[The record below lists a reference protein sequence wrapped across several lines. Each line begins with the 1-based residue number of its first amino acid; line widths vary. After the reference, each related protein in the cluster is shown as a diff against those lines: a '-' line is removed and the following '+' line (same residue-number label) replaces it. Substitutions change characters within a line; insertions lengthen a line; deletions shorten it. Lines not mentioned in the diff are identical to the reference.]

1 MYFYIFSS
9 DDESPPKKLRL
20 ESSGSEEAN
29 GLEAAPLTNGGAADV
44 EVGVEAAN
52 LAWLQTFEK
61 TVTELR
67 EAVSCDSPP

>member
-1 MYFYIFSS
+1 VIS
-9 DDESPPKKLRL
+9 DEETPSKKLRL
-20 ESSGSEEAN
+20 ESSGSEAEAN
-29 GLEAAPLTNGGAADV
+29 GLEAAAPLTNGGAAA
-44 EVGVEAAN
+44 EEEAAS

>member
-1 MYFYIFSS
+1 MMNVNYIVAA
-9 DDESPPKKLRL
+9 DEETPPKKLRL
-20 ESSGSEEAN
+20 ESSGSEAAAN
-29 GLEAAPLTNGGAADV
+29 GLEATPLTNGGAV
-44 EVGVEAAN
+44 EEEAAS

>member
-1 MYFYIFSS
+1 
-9 DDESPPKKLRL
+9 LRL

-29 GLEAAPLTNGGAADV
+29 GLEAAPLTNGGAADA
-44 EVGVEAAN
+44 EEAGVEAAS